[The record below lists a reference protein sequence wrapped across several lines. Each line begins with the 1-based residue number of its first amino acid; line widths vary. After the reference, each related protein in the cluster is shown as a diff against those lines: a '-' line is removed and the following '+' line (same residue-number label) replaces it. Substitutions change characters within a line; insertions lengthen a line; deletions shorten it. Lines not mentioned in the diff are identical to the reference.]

1 MLNITRKGITSR
13 WRLAVLGAALASA
26 MLVIAACG
34 GGNDG
39 AAQVPAGSLGSGSLT
54 QGQGD
59 LALAAER
66 SGSVLAST
74 GIQYSTNQQ
83 AGIWVTASGEVDAIP
98 DLVILSAGIQA
109 RAKTVD
115 EARGQAAAAM
125 DRVMAV
131 LRDHNIDDADVQTR
145 QFTISPEYVWN
156 ESRRQQEL
164 TGFMVNN
171 NLSVRIRDVDGVG
184 LIIDDVAEAGG
195 DLTRINGIS
204 FTVEDTTALEFQA
217 RERAIEAM
225 MAEARQIAELTE
237 VTLGRPFFLTETGG
251 AIPQTMAFAER
262 SLAADGAQGVAT
274 SISLGELTVRV
285 TMQGV
290 FAIE

>member
-1 MLNITRKGITSR
+1 M
-13 WRLAVLGAALASA
+13 
-26 MLVIAACG
+26 
-34 GGNDG
+34 
-39 AAQVPAGSLGSGSLT
+39 
-54 QGQGD
+54 
-59 LALAAER
+59 
-66 SGSVLAST
+66 
-74 GIQYSTNQQ
+74 
-83 AGIWVTASGEVDAIP
+83 
-98 DLVILSAGIQA
+98 
-109 RAKTVD
+109 D

-125 DRVMAV
+125 DRVMAA

-262 SLAADGAQGVAT
+262 SLTADGAQGVAT